1 MAEEGETDQNAAI
14 RGILES
20 MVSGELP
27 PRGVSA
33 DNVAQLLAAAIAQ
46 AGQTIL
52 NIQGG
57 PQTKE
62 DANQDKQV
70 SVGDQLE
77 RKTSVS
83 ESNFIVNPEDT
94 VLLDEKEQNIQL
106 DDTEVV
112 STIEIPTSD
121 KPRLLCIKF
130 PIELRRQ
137 IIALRKEG
145 KKCRDIAK
153 ELKISVS
160 GVRKV
165 WERFLATGMVHDRK
179 PSTYAGRPRKYPISP
194 RFEIQYTSENAVD
207 SKLHIIYSLLQLDT
221 AMVLVYYCWC
231 FVIGSVCHCTTT
243 TYLFYCLPNYNG
255 S

>member
-52 NIQGG
+52 NVQGG
-57 PQTKE
+57 PQTKG
-62 DANQDKQV
+62 DVIQDEQV

-77 RKTSVS
+77 SKASA
-83 ESNFIVNPEDT
+83 NFIVNPEDT
-94 VLLDEKEQNIQL
+94 ELLEESEQHLQI
-106 DDTEVV
+106 DDTEVI
-112 STIEIPTSD
+112 STVEIPTSD
-121 KPRLLCIKF
+121 KPRQLCIKF
-130 PIELRRQ
+130 PIELRRH

-145 KKCRDIAK
+145 KKCRAIAK
-153 ELKISVS
+153 ELKVSVS

-179 PSTYAGRPRKYPISP
+179 PSTYSGRPRKYPISQP
-194 RFEIQYTSENAVD
+194 FEIQYTSENAID
-207 SKLHIIYSLLQLDT
+207 SKLHIFCRST
-221 AMVLVYYCWC
+221 C
-231 FVIGSVCHCTTT
+231 
-243 TYLFYCLPNYNG
+243 YL
-255 S
+255 